1 MEAGWVPRRTRMDEL
16 ESAIRAVCEP
26 YFTRPLS
33 EISLAEVVIKLFQV
47 ARRHELPL
55 LEVRIASADLRT
67 LADNSQRNA
76 RIAVCLGLGVVSA
89 LGAVALQR
97 FDTHAPR
104 LAGCSSAAIVLALA
118 AAWAFIAALRSR

>member
-1 MEAGWVPRRTRMDEL
+1 MFKRLRKRVPEW
-16 ESAIRAVCEP
+16 
-26 YFTRPLS
+26 
-33 EISLAEVVIKLFQV
+33 LAAAPDMPQLMHRYLQQV
-47 ARRHELPL
+47 ANGE

-89 LGAVALQR
+89 LGAVALQL

-104 LAGCSSAAIVLALA
+104 LAGFSSAAIVLALA
-118 AAWAFIAALRSR
+118 AAWSFIAALRSR